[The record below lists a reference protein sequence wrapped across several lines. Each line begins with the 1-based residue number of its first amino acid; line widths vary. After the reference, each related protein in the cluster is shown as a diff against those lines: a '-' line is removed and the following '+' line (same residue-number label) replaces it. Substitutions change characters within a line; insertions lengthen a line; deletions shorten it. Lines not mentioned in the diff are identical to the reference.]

1 MDFRTKIDY
10 HSFGVRVS
18 ALMLKDD
25 KLYLAK
31 SPKDE
36 YYLLGGA
43 ILVNELTEDAIKREI
58 YEEVGVEI
66 EVGQLAFI
74 VENHFSLEN
83 THYHQIEFHYVVTP
97 LSSPN
102 SEMEEGGQTR
112 RCEWVSLNDLENIN
126 LNPNF
131 LKTAL
136 KNWDGQL
143 KHIVNKDGE
152 D

>member
-1 MDFRTKIDY
+1 MDFRTKVNH

-18 ALMLKDD
+18 ALMLKED

-43 ILVNELTEDAIKREI
+43 ILVNELTETAIQREI
-58 YEEVGVEI
+58 YEEVGIQI
-66 EVGQLAFI
+66 EVGQLAFV

-83 THYHQIEFHYVVTP
+83 TEYHQIEFHYVVTP

-102 SEMEEGGQTR
+102 SKMEEGGQIR
-112 RCEWVSLNDLENIN
+112 RCEWVSLNELDNIN
-126 LNPNF
+126 LNPAF
-131 LKTAL
+131 LKKAL
-136 KNWDGQL
+136 INWDGQL